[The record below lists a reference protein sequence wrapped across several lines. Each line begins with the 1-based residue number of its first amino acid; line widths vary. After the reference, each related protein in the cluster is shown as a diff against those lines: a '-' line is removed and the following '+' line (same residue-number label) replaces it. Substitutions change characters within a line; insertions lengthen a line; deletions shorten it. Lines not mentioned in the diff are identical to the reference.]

1 MSWLVSGRHLV
12 LCLCGLFSIN
22 LLLSGCSKEGP
33 PQLKVQVG
41 QRFPDLQVRDL
52 KNRPAVIEAATGKI
66 TLLNVWATWCAPCR
80 HEMPSLDRLDNLLD
94 ESKYRVV
101 GLSVD
106 DDDHLVREFLID
118 RKVFFEN
125 YLDPRMKNAERLIG
139 IRVYPSTFFIGPN
152 GVLLKVVEG
161 WKYWDSQEMM
171 NEIKA
176 YESLLRH

>member
-1 MSWLVSGRHLV
+1 MSLAMFGNRWAY
-12 LCLCGLFSIN
+12 CLCGIFTLTLVFV
-22 LLLSGCSKEGP
+22 GCTKEP

-41 QRFPDLQVRDL
+41 QRFPDLPVHDL
-52 KNRPAVIEAATGKI
+52 KNRPAVIETASGKI
-66 TLLNVWATWCAPCR
+66 TLLNVWATWCGPCR

-94 ESKYRVV
+94 ENKYRVV

-106 DDDHLVREFLID
+106 NDDHLVREFLID

-125 YLDPRMKNAERLIG
+125 YLDPRMKNVEKVIG
-139 IRVYPSTFFIGPN
+139 VRVYPSTFFIGPD

-171 NEIKA
+171 HEIKA
-176 YESLLRH
+176 YESLLHL